1 MSSEVPV
8 DSKRERSG
16 WTRVLVTILAVIL
29 ALLIIL
35 SLGRNYIASRVAE
48 FYLARKGI
56 ASEIEISQL
65 DWGAIDARIRLG
77 PSLAPD
83 LTIERLHIWL
93 GGDHF
98 VPDIESIEMT
108 EPKLRIHFDGKQL
121 SFGTLDRLLTTF
133 TKPQGTAPGST
144 AGGATPS
151 SRKPLGISFEN
162 ARLTV
167 ETPAGNVILAGTG
180 AFIGTQIRNLR
191 ASIQPVQL
199 RSPHFAA
206 DILAGRI
213 KGRANGKASDLEI
226 ALGAKNI
233 AYQDK
238 WHAST
243 LSGSLSL
250 RGATWQDARFTAAAM
265 ALRLNTQDAETP
277 DAAARTAQLSLKAGE
292 IRGNASRGTLDA
304 TMASD
309 VNLTASEARLDQS
322 RAQKLVVNAH
332 SGAAQLG
339 YANSGWGISGPLALH
354 INLTAANAVA
364 SGHNISAA
372 HADVQMKGTGGWI
385 KGAASADMAG
395 IITAEGG
402 IANGR
407 TLARQIPLAGS
418 DPATVR
424 AITRALTRF
433 TVDAPDLHLTYMPER
448 KAITV
453 KVPLILKSTSGATI
467 RFAPNGKAGFV
478 EGENGHWRGAF
489 TLETRGGGLPTIA
502 LNMADFTLRTDL
514 TTMPLEAALHLRLK
528 ANWQTFHGITL
539 DTMGYLSGD
548 SGVLHFVPEGCA
560 TVGLGHYVSGG
571 KPMVSAL
578 KSQLCAADAQPLL
591 TTDHG
596 QWKVAGRW
604 NNARL
609 HLDRATANAMSAT
622 GQLAIIGNQ
631 AGMENGS
638 AQSDAITLTDKTGAK
653 RFAPMTVR
661 MKAALAHGTWR
672 GTAHIATKATKTDIA
687 SVVFHHNMKSSTGGA
702 KIAAR
707 NIAFA
712 PDKLQPENLSPLLA
726 KLMRAKGSADFTGQ
740 LSWTANAQK
749 SQGTLSAD
757 GLDVTGPLGA
767 MRDVKLHIDFTSLL
781 PMLTAPAQSFSAAS
795 ADWLLPLSN
804 IQANFRLMA
813 DGIHLNSASA
823 LTGGGEISLSSLT
836 LPYGP
841 GSTISGTVEL
851 AHVNLNALIA
861 ASNLQDKVT
870 LDVPVTGTIPFSLG
884 PAGIR
889 LHNGQLQSDNQ
900 GRLAIPRSVWTGANA
915 GPPDALH
922 DLAYQAM
929 ENLSIDEMD
938 AVLNSLPNGRLGIL
952 FHIKGRN
959 DPAVGQEA
967 RIGLIPLVRG
977 EVLQEPL
984 PLPKGTPVNLTLD
997 TSLNFD
1003 ELLHTYQGVFGGGH
1017 SAQGAQKRETG
1028 ANP

>member
-1 MSSEVPV
+1 MSPEVPAE
-8 DSKRERSG
+8 SKRESKREHSG
-16 WTRVLVTILAVIL
+16 WSRVLVIILAVIL
-29 ALLIIL
+29 ALLIVL

-56 ASEIEISQL
+56 ASEIDISQF
-65 DWGAIDARIRLG
+65 DWGAIDARVRLG

-108 EPKLRIHFDGKQL
+108 EPRLRIHFDGKQV
-121 SFGTLDRLLTTF
+121 SFGALDRLLAVF
-133 TKPQGTAPGST
+133 TKSSAAEPGGT
-144 AGGATPS
+144 AGGAVPPP
-151 SRKPLGISFEN
+151 RKPLGISFEN
-162 ARLTV
+162 ARLTI
-167 ETPAGNVILAGTG
+167 ETPAGNVVAAGTG

-191 ASIQPVQL
+191 ASIQPAQL
-199 RSPHFAA
+199 RSRHFTA

-213 KGRANGKASDLEI
+213 EGRANGKTSNLEI
-226 ALGAKNI
+226 ALGAKRI
-233 AYQDK
+233 AYQGK
-238 WHAST
+238 WHVST
-243 LSGSLSL
+243 LSGSVRLQ
-250 RGATWQDARFTAAAM
+250 RATWQNARFTAASM

-277 DAAARTAQLSLKAGE
+277 DAAAKTAQLSLKASDV
-292 IRGNASRGTLDA
+292 RGNALRGTLDV

-322 RAQKLVVNAH
+322 RAKKLVVNAH

-354 INLTAANAVA
+354 VNLAAANTVA
-364 SGHNISAA
+364 SGHGISAA
-372 HADVQMKGTGGWI
+372 RADVQMKGTGGWI
-385 KGAASADMAG
+385 NGTASADLTG
-395 IITAEGG
+395 TITAEGG
-402 IANGR
+402 ITNGR
-407 TLARQIPLAGS
+407 SLARQIPLAGS

-433 TVDAPDLHLTYMPER
+433 TADAPDLHLTYMPER

-453 KVPLILKSTSGATI
+453 KVPSILKSASGATI
-467 RFAPNGKAGFV
+467 RFAPNGEAGFV
-478 EGENGHWRGAF
+478 EGENGRWRGAF
-489 TLETRGGGLPTIA
+489 TLETQGGGLPVIA
-502 LNMADFTLRTDL
+502 LNMADFALRTDQAA
-514 TTMPLEAALHLRLK
+514 MPLEAALHLRLK

-539 DTMGYLSGD
+539 DTMGRLSGA

-560 TVGLGHYVSGG
+560 AVGLDHYESGG

-578 KSQLCAADAQPLL
+578 KSQFCAADAQPLL

-604 NNARL
+604 NNAKLR
-609 HLDRATANAMSAT
+609 LDRTTANAMSAT
-622 GQLAIIGNQ
+622 GRLAISGNQ
-631 AGMENGS
+631 AGMENGA
-638 AQSDAITLTDKTGAK
+638 AQSNAITLTDTASAK
-653 RFAPMTVR
+653 RFAPMAVR
-661 MKAALAHGTWR
+661 MKAALVHGTWR
-672 GTAHIATKATKTDIA
+672 GTAHIAAKETRTNIA
-687 SVVFHHNMKSSTGGA
+687 SVAFHHNMKTSVGGA
-702 KIAAR
+702 TVAAQD
-707 NIAFA
+707 IAFA

-726 KLMRAKGSADFTGQ
+726 KLTRAKGSADFTGQ
-740 LSWTANAQK
+740 VSWTANAQK
-749 SQGTLSAD
+749 SQGTLRAD

-841 GSTISGTVEL
+841 GSTMTGTVEL

-952 FHIKGRN
+952 FHVKGRN

-1003 ELLHTYQGVFGGGH
+1003 ELLHAYQGVFGGGP
-1017 SAQGAQKRETG
+1017 SAQGAGK
-1028 ANP
+1028 